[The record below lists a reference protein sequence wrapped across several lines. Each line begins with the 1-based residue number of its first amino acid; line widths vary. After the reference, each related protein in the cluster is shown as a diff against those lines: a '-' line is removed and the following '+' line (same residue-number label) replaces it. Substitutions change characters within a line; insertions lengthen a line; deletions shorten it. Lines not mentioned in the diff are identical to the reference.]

1 MYDKFLTIELLQ
13 RIETSLKEIIDWTI
27 HIKSVDDFLL
37 STGGMILLNAVCMKL
52 IAVGEEIK
60 SLDKHTNK
68 MLLSKYHDI
77 QWKDIMGMRDV
88 IAHHYFD
95 LDADKVFDAL
105 KEEVPELLNVI
116 IKMKQDLSI

>member
-1 MYDKFLTIELLQ
+1 MYDQYRIKELLR
-13 RIETSLKEIIDWTI
+13 RIETSLKEIIDWTA

-37 STGGMILLNAVCMKL
+37 SQGGMILLNAVCMKL
-52 IAVGEEIK
+52 FSIGEEIK

-68 MLLSKYHDI
+68 MLLPKYDTI

-95 LDADKVFDAL
+95 LDAEKVFDTL
-105 KEEVPELLNVI
+105 KEDVPVLLDVI
-116 IKMKQDLSI
+116 IEMKQDLF

>member
-1 MYDKFLTIELLQ
+1 MYDQLLTEKLLQ
-13 RIETSLKEIIDWTI
+13 RIEISLKEIIDWTA

-37 STGGMILLNAVCMKL
+37 SQGGMILLNAVCMKL
-52 IAVGEEIK
+52 FSVGEEVK

-68 MLLSKYHDI
+68 TLLPKYSTI

-95 LDADKVFDAL
+95 LDADKVFDTL
-105 KEEVPELLNVI
+105 KEDVPMLLNVI
-116 IKMKQDLSI
+116 VKMKQDLK